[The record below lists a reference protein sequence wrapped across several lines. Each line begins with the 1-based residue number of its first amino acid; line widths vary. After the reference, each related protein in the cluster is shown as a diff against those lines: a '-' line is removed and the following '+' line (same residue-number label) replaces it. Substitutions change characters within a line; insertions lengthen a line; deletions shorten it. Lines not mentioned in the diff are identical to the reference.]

1 MISCWYCINT
11 DMKLFDEL
19 TEDNFTLFAA
29 KHYDNPQCLDIAEFE
44 EDIARFKYVKRLL
57 RRYNQSGDLQ
67 ERLILNHLIIIYN
80 VFGIEA
86 ANRMVF
92 YKIEEELWPALKTFL
107 IYLNYLPESQ
117 FVEIPL
123 DPTIVD
129 RLRKI

>member
-1 MISCWYCINT
+1 
-11 DMKLFDEL
+11 MKLFDEL
-19 TEDNFTLFAA
+19 TEDNFTIFAA
-29 KHYDNPQCLDIAEFE
+29 KHYSNPQCLDIAEFE

>member
-1 MISCWYCINT
+1 
-11 DMKLFDEL
+11 MKLFDEL

-80 VFGIEA
+80 VFGIDA